1 MRELLPKIV
10 YQVRCSIVHNKETEF
25 HISNRELDNATRL
38 LVITE
43 LLIPIMRRL
52 SFGLP
57 SLLIANPIMYNSR
70 SIDLYQ

>member
-1 MRELLPKIV
+1 MKELLPKIV

-25 HISNRELDNATRL
+25 HISNRELDNAARL

-57 SLLIANPIMYNSR
+57 SLLNANPIMYNSR
-70 SIDLYQ
+70 SIELYQ